1 MDAEIITWA
10 ARLGELLQARGWMA
24 TTAESCTGGGVAY
37 AITAIA
43 GSSAWFDRSFVTYT
57 NQAKAEMLGIAPEL
71 IEQHGAVSQAVV
83 EAMALGALQHSSA
96 QLSVAISGIAGP
108 GGATLDKPVGLVWFA
123 WALRARGECLFS
135 EKMCFAGDR
144 NEVRQQAILTALQGT
159 CKFIQ

>member
-10 ARLGELLQARGWMA
+10 TRLGELLQARGWMA

-57 NQAKAEMLGIAPEL
+57 NQAKAEMLGIAAEL

-83 EAMALGALQHSSA
+83 EAMAQGALTHSSA

-108 GGATLDKPVGLVWFA
+108 GGATPDKPVGLVWFA
-123 WALRARGECLFS
+123 WAAKGQEGRVFCE
-135 EKMCFAGDR
+135 EKYFVGNRD
-144 NEVRQQAILTALQGT
+144 EVRQQAILTALQGM

>member
-10 ARLGELLQARGWMA
+10 TRLGELLQARGWMA
-24 TTAESCTGGGVAY
+24 TTAESCTGGGVAC

-57 NQAKAEMLGIAPEL
+57 NQAKAEMLGIAAEL
-71 IEQHGAVSQAVV
+71 IEQHGAVSQPVV
-83 EAMALGALQHSSA
+83 EAMALGALTHSSA

-108 GGATLDKPVGLVWFA
+108 GGATPDKPVGLVWFA
-123 WALRARGECLFS
+123 WAAKEQEGRVFCEERRFTGNR
-135 EKMCFAGDR
+135 D
-144 NEVRQQAILTALQGT
+144 EVRQQAILAALQGM

>member
-1 MDAEIITWA
+1 MDAEITTWA

-43 GSSAWFDRSFVTYT
+43 GSSAWFERSVVTYT
-57 NQAKAEMLGIAPEL
+57 NQAKVEMLGIAPEL
-71 IEQHGAVSQAVV
+71 IAQYGAVSQPVV
-83 EAMALGALQHSSA
+83 EAMALGALTHSGA

-108 GGATLDKPVGLVWFA
+108 GGATPGKPVGLVWFA
-123 WALRARGECLFS
+123 WALKEQGGRVSS
-135 EKMCFAGDR
+135 EKICFAGNRD
-144 NEVRQQAILTALQGT
+144 EVRQQAILAALQGM

>member
-10 ARLGELLQARGWMA
+10 TRLGELLQARGWMA
-24 TTAESCTGGGVAY
+24 TTAESCTGGGVAC

-57 NQAKAEMLGIAPEL
+57 NQAKAEMLGIAAEL
-71 IEQHGAVSQAVV
+71 IEQHGAVSQPVV
-83 EAMALGALQHSSA
+83 EAMALGALTHSTA

-108 GGATLDKPVGLVWFA
+108 GGATPDKPVGLVWFA
-123 WALRARGECLFS
+123 WAAKGQEGRVFCEERR
-135 EKMCFAGDR
+135 FAGNRD
-144 NEVRQQAILTALQGT
+144 EVRQQAILAALKGM

>member
-10 ARLGELLQARGWMA
+10 TRLGELLQARGWMA

-57 NQAKAEMLGIAPEL
+57 NQAKAEMLGIAAEL

-83 EAMALGALQHSSA
+83 EAMAQGALTHSDA

-108 GGATLDKPVGLVWFA
+108 GGATAGKPVGLVCLA
-123 WALRARGECLFS
+123 WALKGQGECVIS
-135 EKMCFAGDR
+135 EKKHFVGNRD
-144 NEVRQQAILTALQGT
+144 EVRQQAILTALQGM